1 MGLSACTYKSVGW
14 VVFTCIQPP
23 WASLM
28 WLDLSVY
35 IIVGCLGCLYMCS
48 TTLNKL
54 NVAVGVCIQVGWL
67 GGLYVRSTTLGKPG
81 SQRVYIQ
88 VG

>member
-1 MGLSACTYKSVGW
+1 
-14 VVFTCIQPP
+14 
-23 WASLM
+23 
-28 WLDLSVY
+28 
-35 IIVGCLGCLYMCS
+35 MCS

-54 NVAVGVCIQVGWL
+54 NVAVGVYIQVGWL
-67 GGLYVRSTTLGKPG
+67 GGYYVRSTTLGKPG